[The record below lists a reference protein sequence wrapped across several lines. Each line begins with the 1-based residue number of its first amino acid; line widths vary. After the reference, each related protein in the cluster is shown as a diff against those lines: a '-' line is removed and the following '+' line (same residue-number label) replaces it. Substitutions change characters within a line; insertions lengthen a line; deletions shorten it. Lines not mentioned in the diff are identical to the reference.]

1 MRRIS
6 NENLKSQQRKE
17 AQIQKMP
24 LIYNNSVKL
33 SNYHL
38 QNNTF
43 LSAACTAGSWEMFRL
58 IAGQ

>member
-1 MRRIS
+1 MKTSNHSKEKKHKYRRCRLFIT
-6 NENLKSQQRKE
+6 
-17 AQIQKMP
+17 I
-24 LIYNNSVKL
+24 L